1 MPRPKKVTRVSKATR
16 EKIVKAA
23 ARAFA
28 REGYEGASIRAIV
41 ADAEVNQ
48 AAINYHF
55 GSKEGLYRAVLQTAL
70 RALMSDDDAP
80 QSAKLSR
87 EAALRRFAR
96 RHLRPMTA
104 RDELS
109 DYARIFSWETLRPS
123 PVFRKFMAREVAP
136 FLAASPSWFVAFC
149 PAKRRTR
156 KPSSARCG
164 CSDKVASSC
173 ATPSSLPTRRFS
185 SRSTSDSWT
194 SLPIR
199 SRAGQRTASVGAQP
213 RRGYVPCARRPS
225 SKWLLQCEVP
235 QPAPF
240 FRRRPGAAQ
249 FHARAAGANFPQ
261 ICHAS
266 FSFPPRSCLKRMFE
280 NQSIV

>member
-87 EAALRRFAR
+87 EAALRRFVR
-96 RHLRPMTA
+96 RQLRPMTA

-109 DYARIFSWETLRPS
+109 DYVRIFNWETLKPS
-123 PVFRKFMAREVAP
+123 PVFRKFMARETAP
-136 FLAASPSWFVAFC
+136 VFAAATELVRRFLPNRATDQQAVVGALWLFGQCSVFVRNAEQLANPPLRLKIDERFVDRLADTIATWAADGLG
-149 PAKRRTR
+149 R
-156 KPSSARCG
+156 
-164 CSDKVASSC
+164 
-173 ATPSSLPTRRFS
+173 LPTP
-185 SRSTSDSWT
+185 T
-194 SLPIR
+194 
-199 SRAGQRTASVGAQP
+199 
-213 RRGYVPCARRPS
+213 RP
-225 SKWLLQCEVP
+225 
-235 QPAPF
+235 
-240 FRRRPGAAQ
+240 
-249 FHARAAGANFPQ
+249 
-261 ICHAS
+261 
-266 FSFPPRSCLKRMFE
+266 
-280 NQSIV
+280 